1 MIIDTL
7 SRSCSVR
14 SASTLDA
21 ALAQLVSR
29 CADQDVAALE
39 LLYRRTSPWISH
51 LIAQRTMSPADIDD
65 TLVAV
70 YAAVWRR
77 APDFAAMN
85 RTALAWATSIT
96 LRDHERADTRDAG
109 DPHAVRPAPSDS
121 AVMNALIRSAA
132 RERLVPR

>member
-1 MIIDTL
+1 MIDTL
-7 SRSCSVR
+7 SRSR
-14 SASTLDA
+14 AAPSARTVDA

-51 LIAQRTMSPADIDD
+51 LIEQRITSTADVDD

-77 APDFAAMN
+77 APGFAAMN

-96 LRDHERADTRDAG
+96 FEIQNRAS
-109 DPHAVRPAPSDS
+109 PASG
-121 AVMNALIRSAA
+121 
-132 RERLVPR
+132 

>member
-1 MIIDTL
+1 VIVGTM
-7 SRSCSVR
+7 SRSRAVH

-51 LIAQRTMSPADIDD
+51 LIAQRTMSPTDTDD

-96 LRDHERADTRDAG
+96 YEIMNT
-109 DPHAVRPAPSDS
+109 PTPAMGVILTP
-121 AVMNALIRSAA
+121 
-132 RERLVPR
+132 